1 MKPSGLIDIVFPS
14 RCALCEASG
23 PNLCEQCRFVLTPMP
38 HRFQRG
44 PISGLAAT
52 TYSSEISK
60 LLVAFKDKGQ
70 FALVRELKILMSP
83 LALEIAAYPEPVVL
97 IPAPSRS
104 QNFARRGFTPSLL
117 LARALANAVPNTK
130 VASALILDLKVQDQV
145 GLTSKARQANL
156 AGSMRLNQSLAG
168 RACFI
173 VDDVVTTGATVTE
186 AFRALSLGGAQVV
199 GALVVSE
206 AKNAPEPLN

>member
-1 MKPSGLIDIVFPS
+1 MKPAGLIDLVFPS
-14 RCALCEASG
+14 RCAICEVAG

-44 PISGLAAT
+44 PIWGLAAT
-52 TYSSEISK
+52 TYSAEISK

-70 FALVRELKILMSP
+70 FALVRELKILMAP
-83 LALEIAAYPEPVVL
+83 LVMEIAAFPEPVVL

-104 QNFARRGFTPSLL
+104 QNFARRGFTPSVL
-117 LARALANAVPNTK
+117 LARALANSTPATQ
-130 VASALILDLKVQDQV
+130 VANALILDSKVRDQV
-145 GLTSKARQANL
+145 GLTGKARQENL
-156 AGSMRLNQSLAG
+156 AGSMRLNQRLAG

-173 VDDVVTTGATVTE
+173 VDDVATTGATLTE
-186 AFRALSLGGAQVV
+186 AYRALSLGGAQVL

-206 AKNAPEPLN
+206 AKTAPEAEN

>member
-1 MKPSGLIDIVFPS
+1 
-14 RCALCEASG
+14 
-23 PNLCEQCRFVLTPMP
+23 
-38 HRFQRG
+38 
-44 PISGLAAT
+44 
-52 TYSSEISK
+52 
-60 LLVAFKDKGQ
+60 
-70 FALVRELKILMSP
+70 MSP

-104 QNFARRGFTPSLL
+104 QNFTRRGFTPSLL